1 MPETPVRPRWTIGQ
15 FSRMTRL
22 SARMLRH
29 YDSLGLLRPG
39 EVDPWSGY
47 RYYSDV
53 ELGPAMMLRRLRD
66 AGLGLDDIA
75 RVLPA
80 LLADDESLWRPALE
94 RHLDRL
100 EAEAEALGQRR
111 ELTLALLRHREEE
124 EEPVMTASTA
134 SATILTIPAHTIVA
148 RRETIPTYADEA
160 ALFEEFE
167 AQLHE
172 VLASTGT
179 ALSGQPCGATFYEDG
194 YVERDVD
201 IEVWEVVA
209 SPVEVVPPL
218 TCRAVEERTVAMAEH
233 AGSYESLSETYTA
246 LLREVGERG
255 LTPCGQMFERY
266 LVGPI
271 HNPDA
276 TTWRT
281 QVCCPIVVG

>member
-100 EAEAEALGQRR
+100 EAEAEALVAPRQALK
-111 ELTLALLRHREEE
+111 EAIASITEAETL
-124 EEPVMTASTA
+124 P
-134 SATILTIPAHTIVA
+134 
-148 RRETIPTYADEA
+148 
-160 ALFEEFE
+160 
-167 AQLHE
+167 
-172 VLASTGT
+172 
-179 ALSGQPCGATFYEDG
+179 
-194 YVERDVD
+194 
-201 IEVWEVVA
+201 
-209 SPVEVVPPL
+209 
-218 TCRAVEERTVAMAEH
+218 
-233 AGSYESLSETYTA
+233 
-246 LLREVGERG
+246 
-255 LTPCGQMFERY
+255 
-266 LVGPI
+266 
-271 HNPDA
+271 
-276 TTWRT
+276 
-281 QVCCPIVVG
+281 

>member
-1 MPETPVRPRWTIGQ
+1 
-15 FSRMTRL
+15 
-22 SARMLRH
+22 
-29 YDSLGLLRPG
+29 
-39 EVDPWSGY
+39 
-47 RYYSDV
+47 
-53 ELGPAMMLRRLRD
+53 
-66 AGLGLDDIA
+66 
-75 RVLPA
+75 
-80 LLADDESLWRPALE
+80 
-94 RHLDRL
+94 
-100 EAEAEALGQRR
+100 
-111 ELTLALLRHREEE
+111 
-124 EEPVMTASTA
+124 MTASTA

-179 ALSGQPCGATFYEDG
+179 ALSGEPCGATFYEDG

-218 TCRAVEERTVAMAEH
+218 ICRAVEERTVAMAEH
-233 AGSYESLSETYTA
+233 TGSYESLSETYTA